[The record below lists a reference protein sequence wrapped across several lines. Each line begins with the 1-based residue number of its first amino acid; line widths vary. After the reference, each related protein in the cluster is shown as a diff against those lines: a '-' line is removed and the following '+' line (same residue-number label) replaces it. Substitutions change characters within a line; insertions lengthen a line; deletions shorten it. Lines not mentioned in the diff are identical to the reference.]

1 MKLWEDL
8 LLTFLLPL
16 LLKSARSSPWTDSHP
31 DYVVSK
37 KTPEI
42 HPNSFYYPSSHNHG
56 IVETCGNYSKG
67 NKSWGKPHLQLPW
80 LSDERVNPNGL
91 VSVPRSGQI
100 YALYVYVE
108 DHRFNTDGTLS
119 RTVFVKVSL
128 AGCDFR
134 PSHPKVL
141 PCFGHTCWM
150 VWILFNFQ
158 LLVVDSWKGDA
169 IFVKFS
175 QNRQSWAW
183 FEKKHCNFVNLLGI
197 CLCQRFSLETILG
210 TRAS

>member
-1 MKLWEDL
+1 MEDL
-8 LLTFLLPL
+8 LLTFFKKL
-16 LLKSARSSPWTDSHP
+16 LLKSAGASWPWTDSHP

-56 IVETCGNYSKG
+56 IVETCGNYCKG
-67 NKSWGKPHLQLPW
+67 NKSLGETPLAT
-80 LSDERVNPNGL
+80 SMITDERVYKPKWFG
-91 VSVPRSGQI
+91 VSPTIRADLCFVRLRGRSSFQYGWHI
-100 YALYVYVE
+100 
-108 DHRFNTDGTLS
+108 
-119 RTVFVKVSL
+119 VSYRL
-128 AGCDFR
+128 REGFFGGRCDFR

-150 VWILFNFQ
+150 VWMLFNFQ
-158 LLVVDSWKGDA
+158 LLVVDCWKGDA

-183 FEKKHCNFVNLLGI
+183 FEKKTLQFCQFVRDL
-197 CLCQRFSLETILG
+197 FVSEV
-210 TRAS
+210 